1 MGGSI
6 KKVENCYSKERN
18 NFIDSD
24 QVGFSEKDFII
35 AQATQTFNNPNWGT
49 NLEPDKAR
57 SQDRSADI
65 LN

>member
-35 AQATQTFNNPNWGT
+35 AQATQTFNNPN
-49 NLEPDKAR
+49 
-57 SQDRSADI
+57 
-65 LN
+65 